1 MWPVTT
7 GSVLAVLIGSLA
19 LIAGLLLM
27 LLPLVASELARPR
40 DSFWAAVVLLLG
52 LVLVTASD
60 RLTGA
65 PMLGVLCGG
74 LLIGRLGSEVGQQ
87 RWGALEPAQQQ
98 RFSETS
104 YWSEQLQ
111 QLRGAAAKLLA
122 AGGIV
127 ASWLQER
134 LKKPEVSKR
143 WVRADATAEATPS
156 ETEPTATEP
165 SADTDGSNEAAEIS
179 AEVAP
184 EPEPEAEAE
193 PEPELEPEPV
203 PEPAAELTVEVEATS
218 AIESEADA
226 EPEVA
231 AEPEP
236 EPEIEIEAKAE
247 VIPEPEA
254 MADSSEED
262 PSSDELPT
270 VEAEVLD
277 PAPQVEQPLAA
288 VIQSLDEVDA
298 LLADGR
304 HG

>member
-19 LIAGLLLM
+19 LLAGLLLM

-127 ASWLQER
+127 VSWLQER
-134 LKKPEVSKR
+134 LKNPKSANAGCALMPLPKPHPPRLNQPRQSP
-143 WVRADATAEATPS
+143 A
-156 ETEPTATEP
+156 
-165 SADTDGSNEAAEIS
+165 
-179 AEVAP
+179 
-184 EPEPEAEAE
+184 
-193 PEPELEPEPV
+193 PV
-203 PEPAAELTVEVEATS
+203 PIAATCR
-218 AIESEADA
+218 D
-226 EPEVA
+226 
-231 AEPEP
+231 
-236 EPEIEIEAKAE
+236 
-247 VIPEPEA
+247 
-254 MADSSEED
+254 
-262 PSSDELPT
+262 
-270 VEAEVLD
+270 
-277 PAPQVEQPLAA
+277 Q
-288 VIQSLDEVDA
+288 
-298 LLADGR
+298 R
-304 HG
+304 

>member
-1 MWPVTT
+1 MT

-134 LKKPEVSKR
+134 LKKPEVNKR
-143 WVRADATAEATPS
+143 WVRADAEATPS
-156 ETEPTATEP
+156 EAEPTATEP
-165 SADTDGSNEAAEIS
+165 SADTDRSDEAAEIS
-179 AEVAP
+179 AEVVP
-184 EPEPEAEAE
+184 EPEPEAEPE
-193 PEPELEPEPV
+193 PEPELEPEPAV
-203 PEPAAELTVEVEATS
+203 EPAAELTVEVEATS
-218 AIESEADA
+218 AVEAEAEA

-236 EPEIEIEAKAE
+236 EPEMEIAIEAKAE
-247 VIPEPEA
+247 VIPEPDA
-254 MADSSEED
+254 IADSSEED

>member
-19 LIAGLLLM
+19 LLAGLLLM

-143 WVRADATAEATPS
+143 WVRADATAEATPT
-156 ETEPTATEP
+156 EAEPTATEP
-165 SADTDGSNEAAEIS
+165 SAGADSSDEAAEIS
-179 AEVAP
+179 AEVVP
-184 EPEPEAEAE
+184 EPEPEAEPE
-193 PEPELEPEPV
+193 PEPELE

-218 AIESEADA
+218 AIEAEAEA
-226 EPEVA
+226 EPEVT

-236 EPEIEIEAKAE
+236 EPEIEAKAE

-254 MADSSEED
+254 VADSSEED
-262 PSSDELPT
+262 PSNDELPT

>member
-1 MWPVTT
+1 MT

-134 LKKPEVSKR
+134 FKKPEVSKR
-143 WVRADATAEATPS
+143 WVRADAEATPS
-156 ETEPTATEP
+156 EAEPTATEP
-165 SADTDGSNEAAEIS
+165 SADTGSSDEAAEIS
-179 AEVAP
+179 AEVVP
-184 EPEPEAEAE
+184 EPEPEAEPEPE
-193 PEPELEPEPV
+193 PEPELEPEPAV
-203 PEPAAELTVEVEATS
+203 EPAAELTVEVEATS
-218 AIESEADA
+218 AVEAEAEA

-236 EPEIEIEAKAE
+236 EHEIEIEAKAE
-247 VIPEPEA
+247 VIPEPDA
-254 MADSSEED
+254 IADSSEED

>member
-1 MWPVTT
+1 MT

-19 LIAGLLLM
+19 LVAGLLLM

-104 YWSEQLQ
+104 YWTQQLE

-143 WVRADATAEATPS
+143 WVRADATDEASPT
-156 ETEPTATEP
+156 EAEPTATEP
-165 SADTDGSNEAAEIS
+165 SADADSSDEPAEIS

-184 EPEPEAEAE
+184 EPEPEAE
-193 PEPELEPEPV
+193 PEPESERE
-203 PEPAAELTVEVEATS
+203 PEPAAQLPVEAEATS
-218 AIESEADA
+218 AIEAEAET
-226 EPEVA
+226 EPEVT

-236 EPEIEIEAKAE
+236 EPEIEAKAE
-247 VIPEPEA
+247 VIPEPKA
-254 MADSSEED
+254 IADSSKED

>member
-1 MWPVTT
+1 MT

-134 LKKPEVSKR
+134 LKKPEVNKR
-143 WVRADATAEATPS
+143 WVRADATSEATAS
-156 ETEPTATEP
+156 EAEPTATEP
-165 SADTDGSNEAAEIS
+165 SADTGSSDEAAEIS
-179 AEVAP
+179 AEVVP

-193 PEPELEPEPV
+193 PEPELEPEPAV
-203 PEPAAELTVEVEATS
+203 EPAAELTVEVEATS
-218 AIESEADA
+218 AVEAEAEA

-231 AEPEP
+231 AEPDP

-247 VIPEPEA
+247 VIPEPDA
-254 MADSSEED
+254 IADSSEED

>member
-19 LIAGLLLM
+19 LLAGLLLM

-127 ASWLQER
+127 MSWLQER

-143 WVRADATAEATPS
+143 WVRADATAEATPT
-156 ETEPTATEP
+156 EAEPTATEP
-165 SADTDGSNEAAEIS
+165 SAGADSSDEAAEIS
-179 AEVAP
+179 AEVVPEP
-184 EPEPEAEAE
+184 EPEPEAE
-193 PEPELEPEPV
+193 PEPDP
-203 PEPAAELTVEVEATS
+203 ELTVEVEATS
-218 AIESEADA
+218 AIEAEAEA
-226 EPEVA
+226 EPEVT

-236 EPEIEIEAKAE
+236 EPEIEAKAE

-254 MADSSEED
+254 VADSSEED
-262 PSSDELPT
+262 PSNDELPT

>member
-19 LIAGLLLM
+19 LLAGLLLM

-127 ASWLQER
+127 VSWLQER

-156 ETEPTATEP
+156 EAEPTATEP
-165 SADTDGSNEAAEIS
+165 SAGAEIS
-179 AEVAP
+179 AEVVP
-184 EPEPEAEAE
+184 EPEPEAEPE
-193 PEPELEPEPV
+193 PEPELE

-218 AIESEADA
+218 AIEAEAEA
-226 EPEVA
+226 EPEVT

-236 EPEIEIEAKAE
+236 EPEIEAKAE

-254 MADSSEED
+254 VADSSEED
-262 PSSDELPT
+262 PNNDELPT

>member
-19 LIAGLLLM
+19 LLAGLLLM

-104 YWSEQLQ
+104 YWSKQLQ

-127 ASWLQER
+127 VSWLQER

-143 WVRADATAEATPS
+143 WVRADATAEATPT
-156 ETEPTATEP
+156 EAEPTATEP
-165 SADTDGSNEAAEIS
+165 SAGADSSDEAAEIS
-179 AEVAP
+179 AEVVP
-184 EPEPEAEAE
+184 EHEPEPEAE
-193 PEPELEPEPV
+193 PEPDP
-203 PEPAAELTVEVEATS
+203 ELTVEVEATS
-218 AIESEADA
+218 AIEAEAEA
-226 EPEVA
+226 EPEIT

-236 EPEIEIEAKAE
+236 EPEIEAKAE

-254 MADSSEED
+254 VADSSEED
-262 PSSDELPT
+262 PSNDELPT

>member
-1 MWPVTT
+1 MT

-134 LKKPEVSKR
+134 LKKTEVSKR

-156 ETEPTATEP
+156 EAEPTAPEP
-165 SADTDGSNEAAEIS
+165 SADTGSSDEAAEIS
-179 AEVAP
+179 AEVVP
-184 EPEPEAEAE
+184 EPEPEAEPE
-193 PEPELEPEPV
+193 PEPELEPEPAV
-203 PEPAAELTVEVEATS
+203 EPAAELAVEVEATS
-218 AIESEADA
+218 AVEAEAEA

-236 EPEIEIEAKAE
+236 EPEMEIAIEAKAE
-247 VIPEPEA
+247 VIPEPNPI
-254 MADSSEED
+254 ADSSEED

>member
-19 LIAGLLLM
+19 LLAGLLLM

-127 ASWLQER
+127 VSWLQER

-156 ETEPTATEP
+156 EAEPTATEP
-165 SADTDGSNEAAEIS
+165 SAGAEIS
-179 AEVAP
+179 AEVVP
-184 EPEPEAEAE
+184 EPEPEAEPE
-193 PEPELEPEPV
+193 PEPELE

-218 AIESEADA
+218 AIEAEAEA
-226 EPEVA
+226 EPEVT

-236 EPEIEIEAKAE
+236 EPEIEAKAE

-254 MADSSEED
+254 VADSSEED
-262 PSSDELPT
+262 PSNDELPT
-270 VEAEVLD
+270 LEAEVLD

>member
-19 LIAGLLLM
+19 LLAGLLLM

-134 LKKPEVSKR
+134 LKKPEVNKR
-143 WVRADATAEATPS
+143 WVRADATGEATP
-156 ETEPTATEP
+156 TGAEPTATEP
-165 SADTDGSNEAAEIS
+165 SADTNGSDEPAEIS

-203 PEPAAELTVEVEATS
+203 PEPGAELTVEVEATS
-218 AIESEADA
+218 AIEAEADA

-254 MADSSEED
+254 MAESSED
-262 PSSDELPT
+262 VPSSDELPT

>member
-1 MWPVTT
+1 MTR
-7 GSVLAVLIGSLA
+7 SVLAVLIGSLA

-134 LKKPEVSKR
+134 LKKPEVNKR
-143 WVRADATAEATPS
+143 WVRADAEATPS
-156 ETEPTATEP
+156 EAEPTAPEP
-165 SADTDGSNEAAEIS
+165 SADTDSSDATAEIS
-179 AEVAP
+179 AEVVP
-184 EPEPEAEAE
+184 EPEPEAEPEPEPE
-193 PEPELEPEPV
+193 PEPELEPEPAV
-203 PEPAAELTVEVEATS
+203 EPAAELTVEVEATS
-218 AIESEADA
+218 AVEAEAEA

-236 EPEIEIEAKAE
+236 EPEMEIAIEAKAE
-247 VIPEPEA
+247 VIPEPDA
-254 MADSSEED
+254 IADTSEED

>member
-1 MWPVTT
+1 MT

-19 LIAGLLLM
+19 LVAGLLLM

-104 YWSEQLQ
+104 YWTQQLE

-143 WVRADATAEATPS
+143 WVRADATDEASPT
-156 ETEPTATEP
+156 EAEPTATEP
-165 SADTDGSNEAAEIS
+165 SADADSSDEPAEIS

-184 EPEPEAEAE
+184 EPEPE
-193 PEPELEPEPV
+193 PESERE
-203 PEPAAELTVEVEATS
+203 PEPAAELPVEAEATS
-218 AIESEADA
+218 AIEAEAEA
-226 EPEVA
+226 EPEVT

-236 EPEIEIEAKAE
+236 EPEIEAKAE

-254 MADSSEED
+254 IADSSEED

-277 PAPQVEQPLAA
+277 PAPQVEQPVAA

>member
-1 MWPVTT
+1 MWPVMTW
-7 GSVLAVLIGSLA
+7 SVLAVLIGSLA
-19 LIAGLLLM
+19 LVAGLLLM
-27 LLPLVASELARPR
+27 LLPLVATELARPR
-40 DSFWAAVVLLLG
+40 DSVWAAVVLLLG
-52 LVLVTASD
+52 LVLVTASE

-87 RWGALEPAQQQ
+87 RWGALEADQQQ
-98 RFSETS
+98 RLSTTS
-104 YWSEQLQ
+104 YWVEQLQ
-111 QLRGAAAKLLA
+111 QLRGAAAKLLS

-134 LKKPEVSKR
+134 LNKPEVSKR
-143 WVRADATAEATPS
+143 WVRA
-156 ETEPTATEP
+156 
-165 SADTDGSNEAAEIS
+165 EAAEPE
-179 AEVAP
+179 APAATAP
-184 EPEPEAEAE
+184 E
-193 PEPELEPEPV
+193 

-218 AIESEADA
+218 PVEAEAESEPEPEPAIELE
-226 EPEVA
+226 

-236 EPEIEIEAKAE
+236 EAIAT
-247 VIPEPEA
+247 
-254 MADSSEED
+254 SSEED
-262 PSSDELPT
+262 PSSDDLPT

-277 PAPQVEQPLAA
+277 PAPQVEQPVAA

>member
-19 LIAGLLLM
+19 LLAGLLLM

-52 LVLVTASD
+52 LVLVTASE

-127 ASWLQER
+127 VSWLQER

-143 WVRADATAEATPS
+143 WVRADATAEATPT
-156 ETEPTATEP
+156 EAEPTATEP
-165 SADTDGSNEAAEIS
+165 SAGADSSDEAAEIS
-179 AEVAP
+179 AEVVPEP
-184 EPEPEAEAE
+184 EPEPEAEPE
-193 PEPELEPEPV
+193 PEP
-203 PEPAAELTVEVEATS
+203 ELTVEVEATS
-218 AIESEADA
+218 AIEAEADA

-254 MADSSEED
+254 MAESSED
-262 PSSDELPT
+262 VPSSDELPT

>member
-19 LIAGLLLM
+19 LLAGLLLM

-143 WVRADATAEATPS
+143 WVRADATAEATPT
-156 ETEPTATEP
+156 EAEPTATEP
-165 SADTDGSNEAAEIS
+165 SADADCSDEPAEIS
-179 AEVAP
+179 AEVVP
-184 EPEPEAEAE
+184 EPEPEAEPE
-193 PEPELEPEPV
+193 PEPELEPEP
-203 PEPAAELTVEVEATS
+203 AAELTVEIEATS
-218 AIESEADA
+218 AIEAEAEA
-226 EPEVA
+226 EPEVT

-236 EPEIEIEAKAE
+236 EIEAKAE
-247 VIPEPEA
+247 VIPEPDA
-254 MADSSEED
+254 IADSSEED
-262 PSSDELPT
+262 PNSDELPT

>member
-1 MWPVTT
+1 MT

-134 LKKPEVSKR
+134 LKKPEVNKR
-143 WVRADATAEATPS
+143 WVRADATSEATAS
-156 ETEPTATEP
+156 EAEPTAPEP
-165 SADTDGSNEAAEIS
+165 SADTDSSDATAEIS
-179 AEVAP
+179 AEVVP
-184 EPEPEAEAE
+184 EPEPEAEPE
-193 PEPELEPEPV
+193 PEPELEPEPAV
-203 PEPAAELTVEVEATS
+203 EPAAELTVEVEATS
-218 AIESEADA
+218 AVEAEAEA

-236 EPEIEIEAKAE
+236 EPEIEIEIEAKAE
-247 VIPEPEA
+247 VIPEPDA
-254 MADSSEED
+254 IADSSEED

>member
-1 MWPVTT
+1 MT

-134 LKKPEVSKR
+134 LKKPEVNKR
-143 WVRADATAEATPS
+143 WVRADAMPKPQPPKLSQPHQSPAPIPIAATKLPRSAPKSFPSPSQKQSQNPNQSWSPSLRSSQPPSSRWRLRPPAPSRLRRKQSLKSQLSPNPSLRSRSKPKQRSSLSPTPLRTAQRRT
-156 ETEPTATEP
+156 
-165 SADTDGSNEAAEIS
+165 
-179 AEVAP
+179 
-184 EPEPEAEAE
+184 
-193 PEPELEPEPV
+193 
-203 PEPAAELTVEVEATS
+203 PAATS
-218 AIESEADA
+218 YPPWRLKCWIQRPRLSNL
-226 EPEVA
+226 
-231 AEPEP
+231 
-236 EPEIEIEAKAE
+236 
-247 VIPEPEA
+247 
-254 MADSSEED
+254 S
-262 PSSDELPT
+262 
-270 VEAEVLD
+270 
-277 PAPQVEQPLAA
+277 PL
-288 VIQSLDEVDA
+288 
-298 LLADGR
+298 
-304 HG
+304 

>member
-19 LIAGLLLM
+19 LLAGLLLM

-127 ASWLQER
+127 VSWLQER

-156 ETEPTATEP
+156 EAEPTATEP
-165 SADTDGSNEAAEIS
+165 SAGAEIS
-179 AEVAP
+179 AEVVP
-184 EPEPEAEAE
+184 EPEPEAEPE
-193 PEPELEPEPV
+193 PEPELEPEP
-203 PEPAAELTVEVEATS
+203 AAELTLEVEATS
-218 AIESEADA
+218 AIEAEAEA
-226 EPEVA
+226 EPEVT

-236 EPEIEIEAKAE
+236 EPEIEAKAE

-254 MADSSEED
+254 VADSSEED
-262 PSSDELPT
+262 PSNDELPT

>member
-1 MWPVTT
+1 MT

-134 LKKPEVSKR
+134 LKKPEVNKR
-143 WVRADATAEATPS
+143 WVRADAEATPS
-156 ETEPTATEP
+156 EAEPTAPEP
-165 SADTDGSNEAAEIS
+165 SADTGSSDEAAEIS
-179 AEVAP
+179 AEVVP
-184 EPEPEAEAE
+184 EPEPEAEPE
-193 PEPELEPEPV
+193 PEPELEPEPAV
-203 PEPAAELTVEVEATS
+203 EPAAELTVEVEATS
-218 AIESEADA
+218 AVEAEAEA

-236 EPEIEIEAKAE
+236 EPEIAIEAKAE
-247 VIPEPEA
+247 VIPEPA
-254 MADSSEED
+254 AIADASEED

>member
-1 MWPVTT
+1 MT

-19 LIAGLLLM
+19 LVAGLLLM

-87 RWGALEPAQQQ
+87 RWGALEPAKQQ

-104 YWSEQLQ
+104 YWTQQLE
-111 QLRGAAAKLLA
+111 QLRGSAAKLLA
-122 AGGIV
+122 AGGII

-143 WVRADATAEATPS
+143 WVRADATGEATPT
-156 ETEPTATEP
+156 ETEPTTTDP
-165 SADTDGSNEAAEIS
+165 STDAGSSEEAAEIS
-179 AEVAP
+179 AEVVP
-184 EPEPEAEAE
+184 EPEAE
-193 PEPELEPEPV
+193 PEPETELEPA

-218 AIESEADA
+218 QVDPEAEA
-226 EPEVA
+226 EPELTA
-231 AEPEP
+231 EP
-236 EPEIEIEAKAE
+236 EPEIEIEAKTEANT
-247 VIPEPEA
+247 EPESIA
-254 MADSSEED
+254 ASSEEE
-262 PSSDELPT
+262 PNSDELPT

-277 PAPQVEQPLAA
+277 PAPQVEQPVAA

>member
-1 MWPVTT
+1 MT

-19 LIAGLLLM
+19 LVAGLLLM

-104 YWSEQLQ
+104 YWTQQLE

-143 WVRADATAEATPS
+143 WVRADATDEATPT
-156 ETEPTATEP
+156 EVEPTATEP
-165 SADTDGSNEAAEIS
+165 SADAEIS

-184 EPEPEAEAE
+184 EPEP
-193 PEPELEPEPV
+193 
-203 PEPAAELTVEVEATS
+203 AAELPVEAEATS
-218 AIESEADA
+218 AIEAEAEAD
-226 EPEVA
+226 PEVT

-236 EPEIEIEAKAE
+236 EPEIEAKAE

-254 MADSSEED
+254 IADSSEED

>member
-19 LIAGLLLM
+19 LLAGLLLM

-134 LKKPEVSKR
+134 LKKPEVNKR
-143 WVRADATAEATPS
+143 WVRADATSEATAS
-156 ETEPTATEP
+156 EAEPTAPEP
-165 SADTDGSNEAAEIS
+165 SADTGSSDATAEIS
-179 AEVAP
+179 AEVVP
-184 EPEPEAEAE
+184 EPEPEAEPE
-193 PEPELEPEPV
+193 PEPELEPEPAV
-203 PEPAAELTVEVEATS
+203 EPAAELTVEVEATS
-218 AIESEADA
+218 AIEAEAEA
-226 EPEVA
+226 EPEVT

-236 EPEIEIEAKAE
+236 EPEIEAKAE

-254 MADSSEED
+254 VADSSEED
-262 PSSDELPT
+262 PSNDELPT

>member
-19 LIAGLLLM
+19 LLAGLLLM

-127 ASWLQER
+127 VSWLQER

-156 ETEPTATEP
+156 EAEPTATEP
-165 SADTDGSNEAAEIS
+165 SAGAEIS
-179 AEVAP
+179 AEVVP
-184 EPEPEAEAE
+184 EPEPEAEPE
-193 PEPELEPEPV
+193 PEPELE

-218 AIESEADA
+218 AIEAEAEA
-226 EPEVA
+226 EPEVT

-236 EPEIEIEAKAE
+236 EIEAKAE

-254 MADSSEED
+254 VADSSEED
-262 PSSDELPT
+262 PSNDELPT

>member
-19 LIAGLLLM
+19 LLAGLLLM

-134 LKKPEVSKR
+134 LKKPEVNKR
-143 WVRADATAEATPS
+143 WVRADAEATPS
-156 ETEPTATEP
+156 EAEPTATEP
-165 SADTDGSNEAAEIS
+165 SADADRSDEAADIS
-179 AEVAP
+179 AEVVP

-193 PEPELEPEPV
+193 PEPELEPEPAA
-203 PEPAAELTVEVEATS
+203 EPAAELTVEVEATS
-218 AIESEADA
+218 AIEAEADA

>member
-1 MWPVTT
+1 MWPVMT

-19 LIAGLLLM
+19 LVAGLLLM

-104 YWSEQLQ
+104 YWTQQLE

-143 WVRADATAEATPS
+143 WVRADATDEATPT
-156 ETEPTATEP
+156 EAEPTATEP
-165 SADTDGSNEAAEIS
+165 SADADSSDEPAEIS

-184 EPEPEAEAE
+184 EPEPE
-193 PEPELEPEPV
+193 PESERE
-203 PEPAAELTVEVEATS
+203 PEPAAELPVEAEATS
-218 AIESEADA
+218 AIEAEAEA
-226 EPEVA
+226 EPEVT

-236 EPEIEIEAKAE
+236 EPEIEAKAE

-254 MADSSEED
+254 IADSSEED

>member
-1 MWPVTT
+1 MT

-19 LIAGLLLM
+19 LVAGLLLM

-104 YWSEQLQ
+104 YWTQQLE

-143 WVRADATAEATPS
+143 WVRADATDEASPT
-156 ETEPTATEP
+156 EAEPTATEP
-165 SADTDGSNEAAEIS
+165 SADADSSDEPAEIS

-184 EPEPEAEAE
+184 EPEPEAE
-193 PEPELEPEPV
+193 PEPESERE
-203 PEPAAELTVEVEATS
+203 PEPAAELPVEAEATS
-218 AIESEADA
+218 AIEAEAEA
-226 EPEVA
+226 EPEVT

-236 EPEIEIEAKAE
+236 EPEIEAKAE
-247 VIPEPEA
+247 VIPEPKA
-254 MADSSEED
+254 IADSSEED

>member
-19 LIAGLLLM
+19 LLAGLLLM

-127 ASWLQER
+127 VSWLQER

-156 ETEPTATEP
+156 EAEPTATEP
-165 SADTDGSNEAAEIS
+165 SAGADSSDEAAEIS
-179 AEVAP
+179 AEVVP
-184 EPEPEAEAE
+184 EPEPEAEPE
-193 PEPELEPEPV
+193 PEPELE

-218 AIESEADA
+218 AIEAEAEA
-226 EPEVA
+226 EPEVT

-236 EPEIEIEAKAE
+236 EPEIEAKAE

-254 MADSSEED
+254 VADSSEED
-262 PSSDELPT
+262 PSNDELPT

>member
-19 LIAGLLLM
+19 LLAGLLLM

-127 ASWLQER
+127 VSWLQER

-156 ETEPTATEP
+156 EAEPTATEP
-165 SADTDGSNEAAEIS
+165 SAGADSSDEAAEIS
-179 AEVAP
+179 AEVVP
-184 EPEPEAEAE
+184 EPEPETEPEAE
-193 PEPELEPEPV
+193 PELE

-218 AIESEADA
+218 AIEAEAEA
-226 EPEVA
+226 EPEVT

-236 EPEIEIEAKAE
+236 EPEIEAKAE

-254 MADSSEED
+254 VADSSEED
-262 PSSDELPT
+262 PSNDELPT

>member
-1 MWPVTT
+1 MWPVMT

-19 LIAGLLLM
+19 LVAGLLLM
-27 LLPLVASELARPR
+27 LMPLVASELARPR

-104 YWSEQLQ
+104 YWTQQLE
-111 QLRGAAAKLLA
+111 QLRGAAAKLLS
-122 AGGIV
+122 AGGII

-143 WVRADATAEATPS
+143 WVRADASGEATPTTTDPSTDAGSS
-156 ETEPTATEP
+156 E
-165 SADTDGSNEAAEIS
+165 EAAEIS
-179 AEVAP
+179 AEVVP
-184 EPEPEAEAE
+184 EPEAEPEQEPEPEPAPELTLEVEATSEVDPEAEAE
-193 PEPELEPEPV
+193 PE
-203 PEPAAELTVEVEATS
+203 LT
-218 AIESEADA
+218 A
-226 EPEVA
+226 EPK
-231 AEPEP
+231 
-236 EPEIEIEAKAE
+236 PEIEIEANAE
-247 VIPEPEA
+247 ADTEPETIA
-254 MADSSEED
+254 ASSEKE
-262 PSSDELPT
+262 PNSDELPT

-277 PAPQVEQPLAA
+277 PAPQVEQPVAA

>member
-1 MWPVTT
+1 MT

-19 LIAGLLLM
+19 LVAGLLLM

-104 YWSEQLQ
+104 YWTQQLE

-143 WVRADATAEATPS
+143 RVRADATDEASPT
-156 ETEPTATEP
+156 EAEPTATEP
-165 SADTDGSNEAAEIS
+165 SADADSSDEPAEIS

-184 EPEPEAEAE
+184 EPEPE
-193 PEPELEPEPV
+193 PESERE
-203 PEPAAELTVEVEATS
+203 PEPAAQLPVEAEATS
-218 AIESEADA
+218 AIEAEAEA
-226 EPEVA
+226 EPEVT

-236 EPEIEIEAKAE
+236 EPEIEAKAE

-254 MADSSEED
+254 IADSSEED

-288 VIQSLDEVDA
+288 VIQSLDEVAA

>member
-27 LLPLVASELARPR
+27 LLPLLASELARPR

-127 ASWLQER
+127 ASWVQER
-134 LKKPEVSKR
+134 IKKPEVSKR
-143 WVRADATAEATPS
+143 WVRADAIAEATPS
-156 ETEPTATEP
+156 EAEPTAPEP
-165 SADTDGSNEAAEIS
+165 SADTDSSDETAQIS
-179 AEVAP
+179 AEVVP
-184 EPEPEAEAE
+184 EPEPE
-193 PEPELEPEPV
+193 PEPELEPEHAV
-203 PEPAAELTVEVEATS
+203 EPAAELTVEVEATS
-218 AIESEADA
+218 AVEAEAEAEA

-236 EPEIEIEAKAE
+236 EREIEIEAKAE
-247 VIPEPEA
+247 VIPEPDA
-254 MADSSEED
+254 ITATSEED

>member
-1 MWPVTT
+1 MTW
-7 GSVLAVLIGSLA
+7 SVLAVLIGSLA

-27 LLPLVASELARPR
+27 VLPLVASELARPR

-52 LVLVTASD
+52 LVLVTASE

-65 PMLGVLCGG
+65 PMLGVMCGG

-87 RWGALEPAQQQ
+87 RWSALEPAQQQ
-98 RFSETS
+98 RLSETS
-104 YWSEQLQ
+104 YWMEQLQ

-127 ASWLQER
+127 ASWLKER
-134 LKKPEVSKR
+134 LNKPEVSKR
-143 WVRADATAEATPS
+143 WVRADATGEPTPS
-156 ETEPTATEP
+156 EAEPSATEP
-165 SADTDGSNEAAEIS
+165 SADADSSDETSEINAEI
-179 AEVAP
+179 AP
-184 EPEPEAEAE
+184 EPEPEAEPE
-193 PEPELEPEPV
+193 PEPELEPEPAA
-203 PEPAAELTVEVEATS
+203 EPAAELTVEVEATS
-218 AIESEADA
+218 AVEAEVEA
-226 EPEVA
+226 EPEA
-231 AEPEP
+231 TAEPEP

-247 VIPEPEA
+247 VIPEPDA
-254 MADSSEED
+254 IADSSEED

>member
-19 LIAGLLLM
+19 LLAGLLLM

-127 ASWLQER
+127 VSWLQER

-143 WVRADATAEATPS
+143 WVRADATAEATPT
-156 ETEPTATEP
+156 EAEPTATEP
-165 SADTDGSNEAAEIS
+165 SAGADSSDEAAEIS
-179 AEVAP
+179 AEVVP
-184 EPEPEAEAE
+184 EHEPEPEAE
-193 PEPELEPEPV
+193 PEPDP
-203 PEPAAELTVEVEATS
+203 ELTVEVEATS
-218 AIESEADA
+218 AIEAEAEA
-226 EPEVA
+226 EP
-231 AEPEP
+231 
-236 EPEIEIEAKAE
+236 EIEAKAE

-254 MADSSEED
+254 VADSSEED
-262 PSSDELPT
+262 LNSDELPT
-270 VEAEVLD
+270 VEAEVRD

>member
-1 MWPVTT
+1 MT

-19 LIAGLLLM
+19 LVAGLLLM

-104 YWSEQLQ
+104 YWTQQLE

-143 WVRADATAEATPS
+143 WVRADATDEASPT
-156 ETEPTATEP
+156 EAEPTATEP
-165 SADTDGSNEAAEIS
+165 SADADSSDEPAEIS

-184 EPEPEAEAE
+184 EPEPEAE
-193 PEPELEPEPV
+193 PEPESERE
-203 PEPAAELTVEVEATS
+203 PEPAAELPVEAEATS
-218 AIESEADA
+218 AIEAEAEA
-226 EPEVA
+226 EP
-231 AEPEP
+231 
-236 EPEIEIEAKAE
+236 EIEAKAE

-254 MADSSEED
+254 IADSSEED